1 MPSPL
6 GGRSPAPRGAPA
18 PGESP
23 ETAVIAISATNL
35 RMTGPQAKSPGWH
48 AARSYDWLA
57 HQRPL
62 AQIGDSIFV
71 YPVTREPDR

>member
-1 MPSPL
+1 M
-6 GGRSPAPRGAPA
+6 
-18 PGESP
+18 
-23 ETAVIAISATNL
+23 IAISATNL

-62 AQIGDSIFV
+62 AQIGHSIFV